1 MARSCRQRAL
11 PGPAANGGF
20 RLEEDNAVL
29 DPKLLEILACPA
41 CHGTLKQEGNE
52 LICESCGRHYPIR
65 DGIPVLL
72 VDAPEEAEAATDGTT
87 AGEAAV
93 VAEAGKAGLLS
104 TRLVIGAA
112 LVLAVIAVFLFLR
125 RRTS

>member
-1 MARSCRQRAL
+1 
-11 PGPAANGGF
+11 
-20 RLEEDNAVL
+20 VL

-72 VDAPEEAEAATDGTT
+72 VDAPEEATVN
-87 AGEAAV
+87 GEASAETAP
-93 VAEAGKAGLLS
+93 VAEEAGKAGLLPS
-104 TRLVIGAA
+104 RLALAAA
-112 LVLAVIAVFLFLR
+112 LILAVAVLFLVLR
-125 RRTS
+125 RRGR

>member
-1 MARSCRQRAL
+1 M
-11 PGPAANGGF
+11 
-20 RLEEDNAVL
+20 L

-72 VDAPEEAEAATDGTT
+72 VDAPEETEAAADGQA

-93 VAEAGKAGLLS
+93 MEEAGKAGLLS
-104 TRLVIGAA
+104 SRLLIAA
-112 LVLAVIAVFLFLR
+112 TLVLAVIAVFLFLR